1 MEVERE
7 KIKIHSSVLA
17 QESELLD
24 NIFRMYIEDINPFV
38 VRFEVSSGEFPAE
51 VQNEIRAIYGHL
63 IRASMAES
71 PEKVRSNIEKM
82 KSHSKRALL
91 DCFKYTSI
99 LCSDNYDDFM
109 KRYENIDLT
118 FLDDGE
124 FLRDVVLRCKRA
136 RKALQNSKIA
146 ETTNILEDELFSL
159 YQDAY
164 LQFEE
169 LNDKIEKAEKSAAYL
184 QRKATKKDKIAKVS
198 LWIGIL
204 GILVGIAGFVIN
216 FI

>member
-82 KSHSKRALL
+82 KSL
-91 DCFKYTSI
+91 
-99 LCSDNYDDFM
+99 
-109 KRYENIDLT
+109 
-118 FLDDGE
+118 
-124 FLRDVVLRCKRA
+124 
-136 RKALQNSKIA
+136 
-146 ETTNILEDELFSL
+146 
-159 YQDAY
+159 
-164 LQFEE
+164 
-169 LNDKIEKAEKSAAYL
+169 
-184 QRKATKKDKIAKVS
+184 
-198 LWIGIL
+198 
-204 GILVGIAGFVIN
+204 
-216 FI
+216 